1 MRKIKSIFNLLLM
14 ELSYQYGRTNAIM
27 WREDFIEHPSLYRK
41 KLEKLIEESKR
52 SGRPWVVTGSA
63 VDEVKLSLRERWQ
76 AWSEDG
82 ATLTTKSDELYS
94 KFVQWWEQQSEI
106 LRNNKPPNF
115 KDVRP

>member
-41 KLEKLIEESKR
+41 KLQKLIEESKR
-52 SGRPWVVTGSA
+52 SGHPWVHTQSSL
-63 VDEVKLSLRERWQ
+63 EKVKLSLRDRWR

-82 ATLTTKSDELYS
+82 ATLTTRYDELES
-94 KFVQWWEQQSEI
+94 KIAQWWEQQSEI
-106 LRNNKPPNF
+106 LQDNKPPNS